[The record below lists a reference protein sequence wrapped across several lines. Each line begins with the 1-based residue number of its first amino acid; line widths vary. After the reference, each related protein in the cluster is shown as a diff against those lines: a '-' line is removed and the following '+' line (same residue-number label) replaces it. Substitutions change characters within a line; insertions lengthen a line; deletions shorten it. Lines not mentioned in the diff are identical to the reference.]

1 MWHHLGAMRKLT
13 PKRIPNKP
21 STPWMVRIPKAFV
34 LADPDTGKKRDERKF
49 FAHRPEALDYINRL
63 FTLGKAKA
71 DWRMVEDGNVPLS
84 LPQCV
89 SSFLLR
95 YRPEQMVNNRTLVQE
110 RQILKAF
117 VKRYGKTAIN
127 SFTHREIDSWLRGLD
142 KAPQTIQ
149 NHFAIVRRFF
159 NWCAKEELIIGR
171 NPIAR
176 AEKPKV
182 PYTFPTTITP
192 QEMGTFLAAAKQLP
206 DEHDRQHMV
215 AYLCIGGF
223 AGLRTSEIKRLRW
236 EDIAWQNG
244 QTGRI
249 NVLKSKR
256 GMPRS
261 VTIQPALRRHLEP
274 FALESGPVFSLS
286 SQAETDLRVELEKL
300 AGIELP
306 HNCLRHSFAS
316 YHIAKWESYEQTAF
330 QMGHTSPRVTRAKYI
345 VVKDQAAAEQWW
357 AL

>member
-1 MWHHLGAMRKLT
+1 MKK
-13 PKRIPNKP
+13 PIPQLIKGKP
-21 STPWMVRIPKAFV
+21 STPWRVRIPKAFV
-34 LADPDTGKKRDERKF
+34 LVDPETGKKRDLRKF
-49 FAHRPEALDYINRL
+49 FPTRAEALDYINRL
-63 FTLGKAKA
+63 FTLGYAKA
-71 DWRMVEDGNVPLS
+71 DWREQPSENGK
-84 LPQCV
+84 LPVADAV
-89 SSFLLR
+89 SDFLTQR
-95 YRPEQMVNNRTLVQE
+95 YRPEQMTNNRTLVQE
-110 RQILKAF
+110 RQILGAF
-117 VKRYGKTAIN
+117 VKRFRNTPLDN
-127 SFTHREIDSWLRGLD
+127 FTHRDVDSWLRGLD
-142 KAPQTIQ
+142 KAPQTVA

-159 NWCAKEELIIGR
+159 NWCEKEELLTVR
-171 NPIAR
+171 NPIIR
-176 AEKPKV
+176 AAKPQV
-182 PYTFPTTITP
+182 PYSFPTTISP
-192 QEMGTFLAAAKQLP
+192 QEMAKFLEAAKQLP
-206 DEHDRQHMV
+206 DEQDRRHMV

-223 AGLRTSEIKRLRW
+223 AGLRTSEIQRLRW

-261 VTIQPALRRHLEP
+261 VIILPALRRHLEP
-274 FALESGPVFSLS
+274 FALESGSVFSLS
-286 SQAETDLRVELEKL
+286 SQAEADLRAELEKA

>member
-1 MWHHLGAMRKLT
+1 
-13 PKRIPNKP
+13 
-21 STPWMVRIPKAFV
+21 MVRIPKHFI
-34 LADPDTGKKRDERKF
+34 LADPDTGKKRDLRKF
-49 FAHRPEALDYINRL
+49 FPNRPEANDYITRL
-63 FTLGKAKA
+63 FNPAIGYAKA
-71 DWRMVEDGNVPLS
+71 DWREHAVEIGKLS
-84 LPQCV
+84 LSRCI
-89 SSFLLR
+89 SDFLTLR
-95 YRPEQMVNNRTLVQE
+95 YRPEQIVNNRTLVQE

-117 VKRYGKTAIN
+117 NEHYGNTPID

-142 KAPQTIQ
+142 KAPRTIA
-149 NHFAIVRRFF
+149 NHHGIVRRFF
-159 NWCAKEELIIGR
+159 NWCEREELITGR
-171 NPIAR
+171 NPIIRVA
-176 AEKPKV
+176 KPQV
-182 PYTFPTTITP
+182 PYSFPTTISP
-192 QEMGTFLAAAKQLP
+192 QEMAKFLEAAKQLP
-206 DEHDRQHMV
+206 NEQDRRHMV
-215 AYLCIGGF
+215 TYLCIGGF
-223 AGLRTSEIKRLRW
+223 AGLRTSEIQRLRW

-244 QTGRI
+244 QSGRI

-261 VTIQPALRRHLEP
+261 VTIQPALRRHLDA

-286 SQAETDLRVELEKL
+286 FQAEADLRAELEKA

-345 VVKDQAAAEQWW
+345 VVKDQAVAEQWW